1 MRAQPPRGVTPRPE
15 EMRAACGACEVAA
28 ARIYCPA
35 DDANLCMRCD
45 RTVRDDATTTRR
57 RDDATAGRRGSE
69 ETRAGGHFFE
79 RRARDVL
86 EDGRA
91 SFEAVNRAR
100 IIFIARSS
108 RSWGRGDANA
118 RGRGR

>member
-1 MRAQPPRGVTPRPE
+1 MRIC
-15 EMRAACGACEVAA
+15 ACDAIERCE
-28 ARIYCPA
+28 
-35 DDANLCMRCD
+35 
-45 RTVRDDATTTRR
+45 TTTRR
-57 RDDATAGRRGSE
+57 RDDATAGRRGRE

-91 SFEAVNRAR
+91 SFEAVNRAG

>member
-1 MRAQPPRGVTPRPE
+1 MRRVRGRRRADILPGGRCEFVHA
-15 EMRAACGACEVAA
+15 MRSNGA
-28 ARIYCPA
+28 RRR
-35 DDANLCMRCD
+35 D
-45 RTVRDDATTTRR
+45 DDATTRPRDGAGARR
-57 RDDATAGRRGSE
+57 RAPEGT
-69 ETRAGGHFFE
+69 FE
-79 RRARDVL
+79 RRARDVP